1 MSLLEI
7 RESPGRGR
15 GLFAK
20 QKIPS
25 RTTIEVSP
33 VLVLDAQ
40 SWREN
45 GQHTVL
51 NHYCFVWRD
60 QPRGSPV
67 SMALALGMGSIFN
80 HRKDPSVGWVCDI
93 DSQVIRYITL
103 REVEEGEE
111 LFICYGRDLWFT
123 DTDAGEVSSE
133 ENEED
138 FKCHL
143 AALGDINS

>member
-33 VLVLDAQ
+33 VLVVPADN
-40 SWREN
+40 WKVH
-45 GQHTVL
+45 GQHTIL

-60 QPRGSPV
+60 QPKGCPV
-67 SMALALGMGSIFN
+67 SMALALGQGSIFN
-80 HRKDPSVGWVCDI
+80 HRKDPNTGWICDI
-93 DSQVIRYITL
+93 EGHTIRYITL
-103 REVEEGEE
+103 QEVEEGEE

-123 DTDAGEVSSE
+123 DTGAGEASSE
-133 ENEED
+133 EEED
-138 FKCHL
+138 VSNHL
-143 AALGDINS
+143 AALGVDTS